1 VLEGNIT
8 LAPNKHH
15 YLKVGVAHHP
25 RVIAESTGQPESG
38 SWNLEVQ
45 VDGKKIGDYAVR
57 THDGTVVWEDPQYD
71 LTPYA
76 GKTVRLTLIARQGAC
91 EFYRSST
98 TSYWSG
104 ITVISLDQLEPWR

>member
-1 VLEGNIT
+1 VN
-8 LAPNKHH
+8 
-15 YLKVGVAHHP
+15 
-25 RVIAESTGQPESG
+25 AESTGQPESG